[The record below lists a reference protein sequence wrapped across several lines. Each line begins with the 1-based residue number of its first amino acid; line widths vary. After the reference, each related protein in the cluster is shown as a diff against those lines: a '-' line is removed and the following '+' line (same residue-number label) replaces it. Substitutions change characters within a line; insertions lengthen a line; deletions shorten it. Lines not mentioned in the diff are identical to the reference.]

1 MVQWRGRI
9 AVAALCVL
17 TTAALLAVR
26 ASADQIPS
34 GWEASNLEPI
44 GYSGLDGRGG
54 AFKMAIKHVNDK
66 WYLFMGHEWHRGW
79 TILDVTDPKDPKFV
93 KFVPGP
99 DNTNTIQME
108 FHDNLMLTALQKK
121 QTTWGGDPTGQMT
134 RAS

>member
-1 MVQWRGRI
+1 MVQWRCRI

-17 TTAALLAVR
+17 GTAALLAVCV
-26 ASADQIPS
+26 SADQIPA

-99 DNTNTIQME
+99 DNTNSIQME

-121 QTTWGGDPTGQMT
+121 Q
-134 RAS
+134 AS